1 MADLHTDYVIV
12 GAGSAGCVL
21 ADRLSEDG
29 AQVVLLEAGPTDW
42 HPMIHVP
49 AGALHLR
56 ANPLVNWNYYAE
68 PEEGIA
74 NRSLHW
80 PRGRVLGGTSSINGM
95 LYVRGNPA
103 DCDGW
108 AQMGCRGWSYSD
120 VLPYFRKSEHYV
132 SGSSEY
138 RGRGGPL
145 LVEDYRT
152 ILPLTHRFVEA
163 AQQAGFPLTADY
175 NGAVQ
180 EGVGYSQMTRRGRF
194 RGSTART
201 FLAEARRRPNM
212 RVETKAVATR
222 LLFEGRQCTGVAFR
236 QNGGDRR
243 VLAAREVIVSGGTV
257 NSPHLLQISGIG
269 PAGHLKSI
277 GVEVVHELPGVGAN
291 LSDHFAVRVTHRVK
305 DEVSVNQLARGL
317 RLVREVGRFAAT
329 GRGALTFG
337 VTTAMVFCRSREG
350 LASPDLQLLFTP
362 GSYDPDGIGRLEQQ
376 PGMTIVVCTVRPDS
390 RGTIMA
396 RSADPFAPPAIRPN
410 YLSVASDEQ
419 VLLFR
424 DPPCPADLRRL
435 VAGPP
440 QRRRNDA
447 WTRCEL
453 GRSADRLHA
462 PGRHEPPSPGRDLSN
477 GRRSNGCRRPE
488 AAGQRSGRAARHRRL
503 GDADRDHWQH
513 QRPDDHDRRKRRR
526 NDPRRRHG
534 GVKTAPH
541 PPANAGPSLS
551 PQAGRGDTT
560 NCSLAPLAGRGQG

>member
-1 MADLHTDYVIV
+1 MTDLHAEYVIV

-21 ADRLSEDG
+21 ADRLSEGG

-42 HPMIHVP
+42 HPMIHIP

-68 PEEGIA
+68 AEEGTA

-80 PRGRVLGGTSSINGM
+80 PRGKVLGGTSSINGM

-103 DCDGW
+103 DYDGW

-120 VLPYFRKSEHYV
+120 VLSYFKKSEHYV

-138 RGRGGPL
+138 RGKGGPL

-163 AQQAGFPLTADY
+163 AQQVGFPFTSDY
-175 NGAVQ
+175 NGAQQ

-201 FLAEARRRPNM
+201 FLAEARRRPNL

-222 LLFEGRQCTGVAFR
+222 LLFEGLRCTGVAVR
-236 QNGGDRR
+236 QGGNERR
-243 VLAAREVIVSGGTV
+243 VEVSREVIVSGGTV

-269 PAGHLKSI
+269 PADHLRSI
-277 GVEVVHELPGVGAN
+277 GVEVAHELPGVGAN

-305 DEVSVNQLARGL
+305 DEVSINQLARGV
-317 RLVREVGRFAAT
+317 RLAREVGRFAAT

-362 GSYDPDGIGRLEQQ
+362 GSYDPNGIGRLEQQ
-376 PGMTIVVCTVRPDS
+376 PGMTIVVCAVRPDS

-396 RSADPFAPPAIRPN
+396 RSADPLAPPAIRPS
-410 YLSVASDEQ
+410 YLSAASDEQ
-419 VLLFR
+419 VLLSGTGHARRIFGAPPLAR
-424 DPPCPADLRRL
+424 HSAVETMPGPDASSEETLIDFMHRAGMNLHHPVGTCRMGEDPMAVVDSRLRVRG
-435 VAGPP
+435 VAGL
-440 QRRRNDA
+440 RVIDA
-447 WTRCEL
+447 SVMPTVTTGNTNAPSIMIGEKGAAMIREDAAEFR
-453 GRSADRLHA
+453 RSAAA
-462 PGRHEPPSPGRDLSN
+462 PAPS
-477 GRRSNGCRRPE
+477 
-488 AAGQRSGRAARHRRL
+488 AA
-503 GDADRDHWQH
+503 
-513 QRPDDHDRRKRRR
+513 
-526 NDPRRRHG
+526 
-534 GVKTAPH
+534 
-541 PPANAGPSLS
+541 
-551 PQAGRGDTT
+551 
-560 NCSLAPLAGRGQG
+560 